1 MTAPFTPSLGV
12 TQDTIQKKLSSASSS
27 ASLIIIIII
36 IWGTSYSH
44 RWAIWHNDI
53 GAGSKPSADLLKRLI
68 HISRSSHVKASLF
81 RIFVSLQTQN
91 AN

>member
-12 TQDTIQKKLSSASSS
+12 TQDTIQEKLSSASSS

-36 IWGTSYSH
+36 WGTSYSH
-44 RWAIWHNDI
+44 SWAIWHNDI
-53 GAGSKPSADLLKRLI
+53 GAGSKPPADLLKRLI

>member
-12 TQDTIQKKLSSASSS
+12 TQDTIQEKLSSASSS
-27 ASLIIIIII
+27 ASLIIIII
-36 IWGTSYSH
+36 WGTSYSH
-44 RWAIWHNDI
+44 SWAIWHNDI
-53 GAGSKPSADLLKRLI
+53 GAGSKPPADLLKRLI

-81 RIFVSLQTQN
+81 RIFVSRQTQN